1 VQLGNAAILSKAL
14 VEDSSISRKT
24 CSQGEYFTHW
34 EPILIYANEML
45 CFVKSRA
52 NVILMI
58 MYACA
63 IFNMLNCALL
73 ITCLEMRFENDFVS
87 FDDIN
92 WSVDLSCVF
101 MSFWEVEFAYCVGK
115 I

>member
-1 VQLGNAAILSKAL
+1 
-14 VEDSSISRKT
+14 
-24 CSQGEYFTHW
+24 
-34 EPILIYANEML
+34 
-45 CFVKSRA
+45 
-52 NVILMI
+52 
-58 MYACA
+58 MYASA

-73 ITCLEMRFENDFVS
+73 ITCSDMRFENDFVS

-115 I
+115 IYDDMMLFVYRNKYMMIWAWSICVYIYK

>member
-1 VQLGNAAILSKAL
+1 
-14 VEDSSISRKT
+14 
-24 CSQGEYFTHW
+24 
-34 EPILIYANEML
+34 LIYANEML

-58 MYACA
+58 IYACT

-73 ITCLEMRFENDFVS
+73 ITCFDMRFENNFVS
-87 FDDIN
+87 FIDIN

-101 MSFWEVEFAYCVGK
+101 MSFWEVDFAYCVGK
-115 I
+115 IYDDMMLFVHRNKYMMIWAWGICVYIYI